1 VDAVEALGADI
12 FVPGHGPIPEDP
24 KGTRAGLHRMRQIL
38 VNARDAI
45 QNQIA
50 RGASEDQTIA
60 AVKPQDYEKLPAY
73 ATQRE
78 VAPRCRRRGRDPA
91 EAQPHG
97 CHRSA

>member
-1 VDAVEALGADI
+1 VVDAVEALGPDI

-38 VNARDAI
+38 VAARDAI

-50 RGASEDQTIA
+50 RGASEDQPVA
-60 AVKPQDYEKLPAY
+60 AVKLQDYEKLPAY

-78 VAPRCRRRGRDPA
+78 VVVRRMFKELTG
-91 EAQPHG
+91 QPP
-97 CHRSA
+97 